1 MGLPVPPSPRE
12 DGLDVVITEAG
23 ARAVVEVGALR
34 VTVEGADDA
43 DEVAEIVTAALER
56 LARRRGKLPR
66 KTEDRTARG
75 LRDALRQP

>member
-12 DGLDVVITEAG
+12 DGLGIYKTEEG
-23 ARAVVEVGALR
+23 ERVVVEVGKMR
-34 VTVEGADDA
+34 IIVEGADDP

-56 LARRRGKLPR
+56 LARKRGKLPR